1 MSARG
6 GRTRRK
12 RTPVVT
18 IAQLCQLRREK
29 YAEFSVRHF

>member
-12 RTPVVT
+12 RIPVVT
-18 IAQLCQLRREK
+18 IAQLCQRREK